1 MVLSA
6 FGRSWPRFG
15 KSEGREEHPAAFSAA
30 AQRFARI
37 ADGDVRAFGEL
48 VAEQTPRL
56 TRLAARLLGN
66 QADAEEVVQEALL
79 KVWTKAALWDPSRG
93 QPETWI
99 YTICTNLCLD
109 RLRRPKPTVPWA
121 EDFDPPDPSPM
132 ADAGLEIQARDRQI
146 AAAIAALPDRQR
158 AAVVLTY
165 QEGLSNAAVAEH
177 LGVSVSALE
186 ALLVRAR
193 RTLRT
198 NLSSWL
204 EEGEAE

>member
-6 FGRSWPRFG
+6 FGRAWPRFG
-15 KSEGREEHPAAFSAA
+15 KSDARPEHPAGSAA

-37 ADGDVRAFGEL
+37 AEGDARAFREL

-56 TRLAARLLGN
+56 TRLATRLLGN

-79 KVWTKAALWDPSRG
+79 KVWTKAALWDATRG

-121 EDFDPPDPSPM
+121 EDFDPPDPSPT
-132 ADAGLEIQARDRQI
+132 ADAGLEIQARDRQV

-198 NLSSWL
+198 HLSSWL

>member
-6 FGRSWPRFG
+6 LGRGWPRFG
-15 KSEGREEHPAAFSAA
+15 KPEARPEHPAGSVA

-37 ADGDVRAFGEL
+37 AKGDARAFREL
-48 VAEQTPRL
+48 VADQTPRL
-56 TRLAARLLGN
+56 MRLAARLLGN

-79 KVWTKAALWDPSRG
+79 KVWTKAALWDATRG

-121 EDFDPPDPSPM
+121 EDFDPPDPSPT
-132 ADAGLEIQARDRQI
+132 ADAGLETQARDRQV

-198 NLSSWL
+198 HLLSWL

>member
-15 KSEGREEHPAAFSAA
+15 KPDARQQPTAAQTAT
-30 AQRFARI
+30 AQRFTQI
-37 ADGDVRAFGEL
+37 AAGDARAFREL
-48 VAEQTPRL
+48 VTEQTPRL
-56 TRLAARLLGN
+56 LRLALRLLGN
-66 QADAEEVVQEALL
+66 QADAEEVVQETLL
-79 KVWTKAALWDPSRG
+79 KIWTKAALWDATRG
-93 QPETWI
+93 QPDTWI

-109 RLRRPKPTVPWA
+109 RLRRPKTTVPWA
-121 EDFDPPDPSPM
+121 EDFDPPDPAPA
-132 ADAGLEIQARDRQI
+132 ADVDLETQARDRKV

-165 QEGLSNAAVAEH
+165 QEGLSNAAVAAQ

-193 RTLRT
+193 RSLRAD
-198 NLSSWL
+198 LSSWL
-204 EEGEAE
+204 KEGDAE